1 METRLSVRRLLV
13 TKDVVYAEAGKA
25 AQRPIT
31 RAIGMAVIANP
42 FAGRH
47 VDDLSPMF
55 DLGAQLAEMLMP
67 QLVALLPGK
76 AESYGKGAI
85 VGVNGDLEHAAA
97 LCHPKMGKPMRAA
110 LGGGEALIPS
120 TQKVGAAGA
129 SLDLPLGHKDN
140 PWSFDHFDTVNVRVA
155 DAPRPDE
162 IVVIIGIADGGR
174 VNPRVGKGRIL

>member
-1 METRLSVRRLLV
+1 MPLSLRRLV
-13 TKDVVYAEAGKA
+13 ATQDIVYSEAGREA
-25 AQRPIT
+25 PRPIT
-31 RAIGMAVIANP
+31 RAIGLAVIANP

-47 VDDLSPMF
+47 VEDLSPMF
-55 DLGAQLAEMLMP
+55 DLGAELAELLMP
-67 QLVALLPGK
+67 RLVMLLPNP
-76 AESYGKGAI
+76 AQSYGKGAI

-110 LGGGEALIPS
+110 IGGGEAIIPS

-140 PWSFDHFDTVNVRVA
+140 VWSFDHFETVTVRVA

-162 IVVIIGIADGGR
+162 IVVVIGISDGGR

>member
-1 METRLSVRRLLV
+1 MEIRRLLI
-13 TKDVVYAEAGKA
+13 TKDVVYSEAGEKA
-25 AQRPIT
+25 PRPVT
-31 RAIGMAVIANP
+31 RAIAMAVIANP

-47 VDDLSPMF
+47 VEDLSPMF
-55 DLGAQLAEMLMP
+55 DIGADIAELVMP
-67 QLVALLPGK
+67 QLVALLPNK

-120 TQKVGAAGA
+120 IQKVASAGA

-140 PWSFDHFDTVNVRVA
+140 PWSFDHFETVSVSVA
-155 DAPRPDE
+155 DAPRPNE

>member
-1 METRLSVRRLLV
+1 MEIRRLLL
-13 TKDVVYAEAGKA
+13 TKDVVYSEAGKNA
-25 AQRPIT
+25 PRPIT
-31 RAIGMAVIANP
+31 RAIALAVIHNP

-47 VDDLSPMF
+47 VEDLSPLF
-55 DLGAQLAEMLMP
+55 ELGAQLAELVMP
-67 QLVALLPGK
+67 QLVALLPRQ

-120 TQKVGAAGA
+120 TQRVAAAGA

-140 PWSFDHFDTVNVRVA
+140 AWSFEHFETVTVSVP

-162 IVVIIGIADGGR
+162 IVVAIGVADGGR
-174 VNPRVGKGRIL
+174 INPRVGKARIL

>member
-1 METRLSVRRLLV
+1 MQLSLRRVLV

-25 AQRPIT
+25 APRPII
-31 RAIGMAVIANP
+31 RAIGLVVIANP

-47 VDDLSPMF
+47 VEDLAPMF
-55 DLGAQLAEMLMP
+55 ELGAQIAELLMP
-67 QLVALLPGK
+67 QLMPLLAGK

-129 SLDLPLGHKDN
+129 SLDLPLGHKDDA
-140 PWSFDHFDTVNVRVA
+140 WSFDHFETVTVRVA

-162 IVVIIGIADGGR
+162 IVVAIGIADGGR

>member
-1 METRLSVRRLLV
+1 MKLSLRRLVL
-13 TKDVVYAEAGKA
+13 TKDVVYSEAGRDA
-25 AQRPIT
+25 PRPIT
-31 RAIGMAVIANP
+31 RAIAMGVIANP

-47 VDDLSPMF
+47 VEDLAPMF
-55 DLGAQLAEMLMP
+55 DLGAGFAELVMRE
-67 QLVALLPGK
+67 LVALLPGK
-76 AESYGKGAI
+76 AQSYGKGAI

-129 SLDLPLGHKDN
+129 SLDLPLGHKDDG
-140 PWSFDHFDTVNVRVA
+140 WSFDHFDTVTVRVA

-162 IVVIIGIADGGR
+162 IVVVIGVADGGR
-174 VNPRVGKGRIL
+174 VNPRVGKARIL